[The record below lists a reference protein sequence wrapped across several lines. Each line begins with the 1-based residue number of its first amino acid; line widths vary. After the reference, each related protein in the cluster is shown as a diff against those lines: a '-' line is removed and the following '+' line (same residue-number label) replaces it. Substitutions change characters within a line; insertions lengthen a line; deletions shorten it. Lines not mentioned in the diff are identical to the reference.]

1 MENNNNGWIKLEISY
16 GKHQIIHKDKILENE
31 VKFIEIMHLYEQK
44 KITVQKRTIKNKT
57 YNSYVIGMPDSA
69 IHVAIETFMQDD
81 VNKSGC
87 IILEKIDNQ
96 VYKLAL
102 TDELKPEMIKLE
114 NIEYFDIK
122 NKTYKITLPKKKI
135 RYLQAYDKY
144 LETIEYINNKYNK
157 EFKPAD
163 IIAFIIINIAPADDE
178 YLQKEVILRF
188 YTDIDDKFKHSLE
201 LINDEMPEWFDILT
215 AIPKQFLPSTF
226 I

>member
-1 MENNNNGWIKLEISY
+1 MENNDNGWIKLEISY

-57 YNSYVIGMPDSA
+57 YNTYVIGIPDIA
-69 IHVAIETFMQDD
+69 MNLVIQTFTRNDKD
-81 VNKSGC
+81 RAGFT
-87 IILEKIDNQ
+87 ILEKIEDQ
-96 VYKLAL
+96 VYKLAI

-114 NIEYFDIK
+114 NITGFDIK
-122 NKTYKITLPKKKI
+122 NRTYKITLPKKKI

-163 IIAFIIINIAPADDE
+163 IKAFIIINIAPADDE

-188 YTDIDDKFKHSLE
+188 YTDIDDKFKHTLE
-201 LINDEMPEWFDILT
+201 FIYDEMPEWFDILT

-226 I
+226 Y